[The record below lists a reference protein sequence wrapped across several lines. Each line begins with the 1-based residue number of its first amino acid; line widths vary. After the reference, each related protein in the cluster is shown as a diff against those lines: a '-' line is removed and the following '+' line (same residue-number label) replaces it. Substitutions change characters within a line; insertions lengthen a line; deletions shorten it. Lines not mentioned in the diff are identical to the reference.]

1 MVIKKEARLAQ
12 SLELLAH
19 GNKPA
24 PEERLSGLCFH
35 NFTAILPSDFQNLI
49 DVLLGRFFIYLLL
62 KKEKIEFHMDE

>member
-24 PEERLSGLCFH
+24 LEKDCWVFV
-35 NFTAILPSDFQNLI
+35 FTALLQFAILFSESN
-49 DVLLGRFFIYLLL
+49 
-62 KKEKIEFHMDE
+62 